1 MTNTIWPVIT
11 AAAVALI
18 GMAVGLLCWWH
29 DRIDSAAFDRGYE
42 EGKRVG
48 LQHGV
53 AQGKIIGE
61 AQERARQAE
70 AEAVKR
76 RAEEKKQQSP
86 WARDIPCT
94 ETCKIEVASVPYGTV
109 ALRASLV
116 IDESDLTG
124 PDALTKDYVLSRLHA
139 EILREAGRYI
149 EVLQDTDP
157 CYVGTRFLGVL
168 RVLERR

>member
-11 AAAVALI
+11 AAAVMLI
-18 GMAVGLLCWWH
+18 GAAVGLLCWWH

-53 AQGKIIGE
+53 AQGKILGAAE
-61 AQERARQAE
+61 ERARQAE
-70 AEAVKR
+70 AEEVKR

-86 WARDIPCT
+86 WARDIPCA
-94 ETCKIEVASVPYGTV
+94 ETCKIEVASVPYGAVT
-109 ALRASLV
+109 LRAQLV
-116 IDESDLTG
+116 ADVRELDTMTTAELIDRLNSE
-124 PDALTKDYVLSRLHA
+124 VLRQAKS
-139 EILREAGRYI
+139 YI
-149 EVLQDTDP
+149 ELDRYDDP
-157 CYVGTRFLGVL
+157 MVCGEVFRATL